1 MKMRYIILSVVLFF
15 VANLRVSAQKWE
27 STGLNIVGGTAIKV
41 VYGEE
46 IAVYDFVIPYY
57 KDGSNYYWCPGT
69 LKLYDNSND
78 KLLFKSEM
86 LSVQQKETN
95 KNGINIVLS
104 GLCDVQQGAIEC
116 HLEFEPNGEL
126 LDQELTVGDGR
137 QQYLSIRNKKSP
149 ALYMTMYP
157 RPIKIDPD
165 SYDDNYSSK
174 IYDGGTTVKDGFITN
189 FKPDT
194 YYSTDDTK
202 NKTGILTDDV
212 NDVSFDIKSAAYKNK
227 NCAGE
232 TKSEI
237 EVEFQNTGLKGSK
250 AGNYELV
257 FDDPNNK
264 KLNFPGTIEQK
275 NLPLNLTFTKDYD
288 GTTDAAL
295 GNKKFTHTDNTNII
309 ENEEIEI
316 SSATGS
322 FESPNAS
329 ADVQTVN
336 NIQVVYATNDGHSNY
351 AITFNGSG
359 TITKQSL
366 NLVLGEKFV
375 YETSKIGTDIIFQKP
390 KNAQNQEV
398 DGTFELYKDNNRVN
412 YNVGDNLGVGNYK
425 VVFVPTDATNYNNA
439 EKEFEVESKK
449 LALTIQ
455 FEKEY
460 DGNNILSNNITSYIF
475 PNKLLND
482 DVHISSLSA
491 TVDNVNVEGVHN
503 ITVSSVILSNTN
515 YVVDNDE
522 ITSTGTIKPKVLT
535 FNNLQF
541 EKTYDGGVD
550 ASSCYRE
557 NYSFNEELCS
567 PNGVKD
573 DVEIQSLTA
582 AFDDKNA
589 STGFTKKV
597 SVSNVVLSNSNYEVK
612 NFEKENSGKIN
623 KKILTPSF
631 AFQKVYDGND
641 VATNS
646 LTSEFANKKLTHDNC
661 TDVLEGEEVEFDFT
675 KATFTTSN
683 KCHQDGIV
691 SIDDLSILGN
701 YSKNY
706 EFGQYTTSG
715 SITKQPIT
723 IFPLNDFTYGG
734 SIFGTNIN
742 PTVSATNPAIEGTFT
757 AHLKNSTATYKKE
770 ELPMLLAGEYTISY
784 TPNDTKNYEVTNN
797 NSVGFEVKPKEIN
810 VTLSFE
816 KIYDGDNDVKEGNYI
831 SKLKHENISEILEND
846 EVIINFTSATF
857 YSKDVHTEQDV
868 TANVTGFQLLN
879 GNYKLGTFSAT
890 STITKKPLT
899 LNLDFT
905 KTFDGNEDASFRKEF
920 SISDKPDD
928 IILGDK
934 INLNATAKFTSE
946 NYNSSIIENSISLE
960 YGSGD
965 QHSNY
970 DITVQP
976 SGTINKKNIQISLT
990 GSPFTYGAVFGI
1002 DVVPTLLDENTLPIS
1017 VDGNFSAVQGND
1029 SYNSGVLPAGTYD
1042 VVFTPNKP
1050 DNYYITN
1057 NKQFVVNKRETSIKL
1072 SYAKDKIYDATTTVL
1087 GFSGVINNLIDADKN
1102 LINVSAEYED
1112 KNVGVNRIDFT
1123 ISALELF
1130 KQNYACE
1137 NAKIYNSNN
1146 VEIGHLD
1153 ANCSFQFNNAADCIG
1168 KISQCEITINSTQNI
1183 TKPYDG
1189 TTDVENFTVT
1199 GFSVAGNDNSVTF
1212 SPTTDYSLPEIE
1224 GKIYANEKI
1233 RITPTAEYNS
1243 KNVSEANKIT
1253 ITGTVDND
1261 NYKVVPRKIEPATI
1275 TPSVVTVTQNKK
1287 PTKTYDG
1294 DNSVKSFS
1302 DCYEVNGIFKNA
1314 QGYDEVQFLYND
1326 ASIKYT
1332 SVNAGT
1338 NIALDFS
1345 DANIRLEPVDNN
1357 YTLSV
1362 GEFYG
1367 DIKRIKPTIR
1377 WFIRRGNGDEE
1388 VTNLVSMSY
1397 GMKVG
1402 TNDGLYAMIDEVDCR
1417 NKYPAENCSYAVV
1430 SGHVSIYDIGNGLLL
1445 SPGACRLR
1453 VIFKPTDADA
1463 VNYETVSSEI
1473 NLEIT
1478 FAWQFGHEV
1487 NSNYGSSIGNE
1498 IKFYYSGIGLSE
1510 SDLEYTYFL
1519 DGKEVPKGY
1528 IPKVGPHKLYCKVK
1542 HATLGNTQTE
1552 EINFTIEP
1560 RVLVLSKYD
1569 WVEEEGNK
1577 LRRPYD
1583 GTTTVY
1589 DEQIKELAKI
1599 DKDLIISGD
1608 EVFFNTDMAYD
1619 DEEVGDRVV
1628 NVKYSLTGKDSYCY
1642 VFDINKMQEYSE
1654 AIPGFIKRCP
1664 AFVGFKE
1671 YDKVYGSSELGKDIV
1686 PTTTYVRYKGEKIS
1700 PEGTCVF
1707 EVLHDGNE
1715 LREYE
1720 SGKMMNVGV
1729 YYMRVKFTPE
1739 DQLHYEDGR
1748 SNFEYVKVTQ
1758 KSISATGVT
1767 IEDKYYDGT
1776 AKVNPV
1782 KVKLFDPELDGVI
1795 EQDKNN
1801 VKLEITNLQDIKYP
1815 DVKIGDYQGLVV
1827 KVALKGSG
1835 IENYKLTN
1843 SELKANSSI
1852 LPFEFHYN
1860 VEPDETGVYQFVYGS
1875 SVMGK
1880 DFKLINELTETQTVR
1895 YKISNIDKTNQM
1907 LVPNTYKVDVQLYD
1921 SDMLVQSQQVMVNVV
1936 KLKLLTTVP
1945 NIAHAKL
1952 HDGTVSVKL
1961 TGERCVLTNVVEGD
1975 QVEIEKQEQ
1984 FYDSPDLGTG
1994 KTITVSFTL
2003 SGAWHSKYIEPDNYV
2018 YNDGVITNK
2027 NIQIGSVGISGDICP
2042 SSNAPIVFDVVEG
2055 IPDKASI
2062 KFSAEAL
2069 ENGFEDITITNT
2081 QFGLNSVE
2089 LKIPEKAKAGE
2100 YTATLYLSSGSDNN
2114 FEKVFKFTVNYDAS
2128 YIISKFSD
2136 VVAINNAGYDFVGYQ
2151 WYKDGHVI
2159 ETETKQFFND
2169 LPCLYGWY
2177 SAKVLTVDGTYANIC
2192 PRYFD
2197 KRTAV
2202 SKRANAGVNVYPNP
2216 ALPMQAVTVELEDF
2230 EDYENCT
2237 IFIYNLSGVLI
2248 TKIQNPDRL
2257 NTLNLPQ
2264 GSYTGVVVK
2273 DDSRLTFKL
2282 IVRK

>member
-1 MKMRYIILSVVLFF
+1 MVPRPVKITLNPTANCTKTYDGTTDAPSGFTDDLNLVYANDVTKVGILEADKNDAIITY
-15 VANLRVSAQKWE
+15 SAQYDSKD
-27 STGLNIVGGTAIKV
+27 VKGT
-41 VYGEE
+41 
-46 IAVYDFVIPYY
+46 
-57 KDGSNYYWCPGT
+57 
-69 LKLYDNSND
+69 
-78 KLLFKSEM
+78 
-86 LSVQQKETN
+86 
-95 KNGINIVLS
+95 NG
-104 GLCDVQQGAIEC
+104 
-116 HLEFEPNGEL
+116 
-126 LDQELTVGDGR
+126 
-137 QQYLSIRNKKSP
+137 
-149 ALYMTMYP
+149 
-157 RPIKIDPD
+157 
-165 SYDDNYSSK
+165 SK
-174 IYDGGTTVKDGFITN
+174 IIVTGGL
-189 FKPDT
+189 
-194 YYSTDDTK
+194 S
-202 NKTGILTDDV
+202 
-212 NDVSFDIKSAAYKNK
+212 
-227 NCAGE
+227 
-232 TKSEI
+232 
-237 EVEFQNTGLKGSK
+237 GSK
-250 AGNYELV
+250 AGNYHLV
-257 FDDPNNK
+257 FENSDNK
-264 KLNFPGTIEQK
+264 IEFPGTITQK
-275 NLPLNLTFTKDYD
+275 SKIITLQKYYD
-288 GTTDAAL
+288 GNKNFSTDNLVDKEFDGVNNEKIVISSIADAEIDAQDANVTADRSL
-295 GNKKFTHTDNTNII
+295 KSGYAITYSNDVHKNYDISFFASILPKPLTISLTGPFTYGASKFGDDIVPTITDNIAGTFKAKNQSTNQEYTFENTPMLPAGTYTLSFGVSDNPGNYNVENNNSSFKVNPIELDVNLAFQKTYDKNTSVGDDDWSPKTLTNADNTNIL
-309 ENEEIEI
+309 
-316 SSATGS
+316 SG
-322 FESPNAS
+322 
-329 ADVQTVN
+329 DVVKIYFDN
-336 NIQVVYATNDGHSNY
+336 
-351 AITFNGSG
+351 
-359 TITKQSL
+359 
-366 NLVLGEKFV
+366 
-375 YETSKIGTDIIFQKP
+375 SKIFF
-390 KNAQNQEV
+390 ASE
-398 DGTFELYKDNNRVN
+398 
-412 YNVGDNLGVGNYK
+412 NVH
-425 VVFVPTDATNYNNA
+425 TAT
-439 EKEFEVESKK
+439 
-449 LALTIQ
+449 
-455 FEKEY
+455 
-460 DGNNILSNNITSYIF
+460 
-475 PNKLLND
+475 
-482 DVHISSLSA
+482 
-491 TVDNVNVEGVHN
+491 
-503 ITVSSVILSNTN
+503 TVSIPSDIDFKFLNENNT
-515 YVVDNDE
+515 
-522 ITSTGTIKPKVLT
+522 S
-535 FNNLQF
+535 
-541 EKTYDGGVD
+541 
-550 ASSCYRE
+550 
-557 NYSFNEELCS
+557 
-567 PNGVKD
+567 
-573 DVEIQSLTA
+573 
-582 AFDDKNA
+582 
-589 STGFTKKV
+589 
-597 SVSNVVLSNSNYEVK
+597 
-612 NFEKENSGKIN
+612 
-623 KKILTPSF
+623 
-631 AFQKVYDGND
+631 
-641 VATNS
+641 
-646 LTSEFANKKLTHDNC
+646 
-661 TDVLEGEEVEFDFT
+661 
-675 KATFTTSN
+675 
-683 KCHQDGIV
+683 
-691 SIDDLSILGN
+691 
-701 YSKNY
+701 
-706 EFGQYTTSG
+706 
-715 SITKQPIT
+715 
-723 IFPLNDFTYGG
+723 
-734 SIFGTNIN
+734 
-742 PTVSATNPAIEGTFT
+742 
-757 AHLKNSTATYKKE
+757 
-770 ELPMLLAGEYTISY
+770 
-784 TPNDTKNYEVTNN
+784 
-797 NSVGFEVKPKEIN
+797 
-810 VTLSFE
+810 
-816 KIYDGDNDVKEGNYI
+816 
-831 SKLKHENISEILEND
+831 
-846 EVIINFTSATF
+846 
-857 YSKDVHTEQDV
+857 
-868 TANVTGFQLLN
+868 LN
-879 GNYKLGTFSAT
+879 GNYVLKNLTAT
-890 STITKKPLT
+890 STITARELT
-899 LNLDFT
+899 YTDFYFE
-905 KTFDGNEDASFRKEF
+905 KYYDGNSIASGYCITPQNQLTISQVSAIVGEDVVGFEF
-920 SISDKPDD
+920 TNPAFESA
-928 IILGDK
+928 
-934 INLNATAKFTSE
+934 NATPSSTPYYTVSFENLTSTNP
-946 NYNSSIIENSISLE
+946 NYVFKNCAATGKILKRELEISLE
-960 YGSGD
+960 E
-965 QHSNY
+965 NN
-970 DITVQP
+970 V
-976 SGTINKKNIQISLT
+976 
-990 GSPFTYGAVFGI
+990 TYGESKFVSDIHPTVNLKVATPAVTI
-1002 DVVPTLLDENTLPIS
+1002 P
-1017 VDGNFSAVQGND
+1017 GNFVATDKTTNVTYSYDTNND
-1029 SYNSGVLPAGTYD
+1029 VMLPAGEYEISYELLAD
-1042 VVFTPNKP
+1042 DKVNFTEPE
-1050 DNYYITN
+1050 T
-1057 NKQFVVNKRETSIKL
+1057 KQVTVTKRETSINL

-1087 GFSGVINNLIDADKN
+1087 DFNGVINNLIVADKN

-1112 KNVGVNRIDFT
+1112 KNVGDNRIDFT
-1123 ISALELF
+1123 ISALESF

-1224 GKIYANEKI
+1224 GEIYSGEKI
-1233 RITPTAEYNS
+1233 KITPKAEYNN

-1253 ITGTVDND
+1253 ISGTVDND
-1261 NYKVVPRKIEPATI
+1261 NYKVVPRQIEPATI
-1275 TPSVVTVTQNKK
+1275 TPSVVTVTQTEK

-1294 DNSVKSFS
+1294 DNTVKNFS
-1302 DCYEVNGIFKNA
+1302 ESNYIVEGIYN
-1314 QGYDEVQFLYND
+1314 DDVQFGYEGVVYD
-1326 ASIKYT
+1326 D
-1332 SVNAGT
+1332 VNAGT
-1338 NIALDFS
+1338 DIKLNFTTPKLTPT
-1345 DANIRLEPVDNN
+1345 NNN
-1357 YTLSV
+1357 YSLSV
-1362 GEFYG
+1362 GEFKG
-1367 DIKRIKPTIR
+1367 DIKKIKPTIK
-1377 WFIRRGNGDEE
+1377 WYIGDQEQTDP
-1388 VTNLVSMSY
+1388 VRMSY
-1397 GMKVG
+1397 GKLVG
-1402 TNDGLYAMIDEVDCR
+1402 TNGDLYAMIYEATYR
-1417 NKYPAENCSYAVV
+1417 EQYLSENCLYEVTSGYA
-1430 SGHVSIYDIGNGLLL
+1430 SGQNTENRLLFTPGNGR
-1445 SPGACRLR
+1445 AKVTFR
-1453 VIFKPTDADA
+1453 PTDA

-1478 FAWQFGHEV
+1478 FAWQFEHEV

-1528 IPKVGPHKLYCKVK
+1528 IPKVGPHKLYCQVK

-1560 RVLVLSKYD
+1560 RVLILSKYD

-1589 DEQIKELAKI
+1589 DEQIKELAEI

-1619 DEEVGDRVV
+1619 DEEVGDRLV

-1776 AKVNPV
+1776 AKVSPV

-1921 SDMLVQSQQVMVNVV
+1921 SDMLVQSQQVTVNVV

-1961 TGERCVLTNVVEGD
+1961 IGERCVLTNVVEGD

-2114 FEKVFKFTVNYDAS
+2114 FEKVFMFTVNYDAS

>member
-1 MKMRYIILSVVLFF
+1 MKMRYIIFTAVLMCLFGEQVWGQLVVKQNGVYAINSSVV
-15 VANLRVSAQKWE
+15 SC
-27 STGLNIVGGTAIKV
+27 T
-41 VYGEE
+41 YGECLTVVFDGSMSNTTGTIYIAPDNIIPTLNNLTNYENGNPLMKIE
-46 IAVYDFVIPYY
+46 IASEVAENVPISLPVTQGTNY
-57 KDGSNYYWCPGT
+57 KVWYTYKKTSIQRTG
-69 LKLYDNSND
+69 
-78 KLLFKSEM
+78 
-86 LSVQQKETN
+86 
-95 KNGINIVLS
+95 VLS
-104 GLCDVQQGAIEC
+104 ISFSVA
-116 HLEFEPNGEL
+116 
-126 LDQELTVGDGR
+126 
-137 QQYLSIRNKKSP
+137 
-149 ALYMTMYP
+149 P
-157 RPIKIDPD
+157 RPIRINASQYYND
-165 SYDDNYSSK
+165 YSK
-174 IYDGGTTVKDGFITN
+174 KTYDGGTTVKEGFITN

-202 NKTGILTDDV
+202 NKTGILDTDVDDV
-212 NDVSFDIKSAAYKNK
+212 TFDIKVAYTNK
-227 NCAGE
+227 NCARE
-232 TKSEI
+232 KQSVI
-237 EVEFQNTGLKGSK
+237 EVEFQNTGLTGSK

-264 KLNFPGTIEQK
+264 KLTFPGTIEQK
-275 NLPLNLTFTKDYD
+275 NLTLNLTFDSKPYD
-288 GTTDAAL
+288 GTTAATFSSKTF
-295 GNKKFTHTDNTNII
+295 NHTDNQDIVSGD
-309 ENEEIEI
+309 EITVT
-316 SSATGS
+316 SVGTAN
-322 FESPNAS
+322 FESADAS
-329 ADVQTVN
+329 ETEQTVN
-336 NIQVVYATNDGHSNY
+336 IAANSSVVYDNHNY
-351 AITFNGSG
+351 NITFTGSG
-359 TITKQSL
+359 KINKQTLSL
-366 NLVLGEKFV
+366 NLADNFT
-375 YETSKIGTDIIFQKP
+375 YESSQIGSDIVFNKP
-390 KNAQNQEV
+390 KNTNNEEV
-398 DGTFELYKDNNRVN
+398 EGSFKLYDK
-412 YNVGDNLGVGNYK
+412 
-425 VVFVPTDATNYNNA
+425 NNA
-439 EKEFEVESKK
+439 EVTYSDGYNLPAGDYEVVF
-449 LALTIQ
+449 T
-455 FEKEY
+455 
-460 DGNNILSNNITSYIF
+460 
-475 PNKLLND
+475 PN
-482 DVHISSLSA
+482 S
-491 TVDNVNVEGVHN
+491 
-503 ITVSSVILSNTN
+503 TN
-515 YVVDNDE
+515 YAEVKKTFKVN
-522 ITSTGTIKPKVLT
+522 PKILT
-535 FNNLQF
+535 LNIEF
-541 EKTYDGGVD
+541 EKTYDGNKSASTSYKSGYSFSGKNFQNENVDIQSITAEFENKDVSDNEQNVTVSNIVLDNQNYAVANFTGKGKIKKKKLEIKFSYEPKTYDGTTTVNGFSYTLDGFVD
-550 ASSCYRE
+550 ASETSVIKLANE
-557 NYSFNEELCS
+557 ITANYE
-567 PNGVKD
+567 D
-573 DVEIQSLTA
+573 A
-582 AFDDKNA
+582 NA
-589 STGFTKKV
+589 SDANKIINLNITNLNLTG
-597 SVSNVVLSNSNYEVK
+597 NGAGNYEVRMP
-612 NFEKENSGKIN
+612 N
-623 KKILTPSF
+623 
-631 AFQKVYDGND
+631 
-641 VATNS
+641 
-646 LTSEFANKKLTHDNC
+646 
-661 TDVLEGEEVEFDFT
+661 
-675 KATFTTSN
+675 
-683 KCHQDGIV
+683 
-691 SIDDLSILGN
+691 
-701 YSKNY
+701 
-706 EFGQYTTSG
+706 
-715 SITKQPIT
+715 
-723 IFPLNDFTYGG
+723 PLN
-734 SIFGTNIN
+734 
-742 PTVSATNPAIEGTFT
+742 
-757 AHLKNSTATYKKE
+757 
-770 ELPMLLAGEYTISY
+770 
-784 TPNDTKNYEVTNN
+784 
-797 NSVGFEVKPKEIN
+797 
-810 VTLSFE
+810 
-816 KIYDGDNDVKEGNYI
+816 
-831 SKLKHENISEILEND
+831 
-846 EVIINFTSATF
+846 
-857 YSKDVHTEQDV
+857 
-868 TANVTGFQLLN
+868 
-879 GNYKLGTFSAT
+879 
-890 STITKKPLT
+890 
-899 LNLDFT
+899 
-905 KTFDGNEDASFRKEF
+905 
-920 SISDKPDD
+920 
-928 IILGDK
+928 
-934 INLNATAKFTSE
+934 
-946 NYNSSIIENSISLE
+946 
-960 YGSGD
+960 
-965 QHSNY
+965 
-970 DITVQP
+970 
-976 SGTINKKNIQISLT
+976 GTINRRS
-990 GSPFTYGAVFGI
+990 
-1002 DVVPTLLDENTLPIS
+1002 
-1017 VDGNFSAVQGND
+1017 
-1029 SYNSGVLPAGTYD
+1029 
-1042 VVFTPNKP
+1042 
-1050 DNYYITN
+1050 
-1057 NKQFVVNKRETSIKL
+1057 TSINL
-1072 SYAKDKIYDATTTVL
+1072 SYTKDKIYDATTTVL
-1087 GFSGVINNLIDADKN
+1087 DFNGVINNLIDADKTS
-1102 LINVSAEYED
+1102 IQVYAEYED
-1112 KNVGVNRIDFT
+1112 KNVGDNRIDFT
-1123 ISALELF
+1123 ISTLELF

-1253 ITGTVDND
+1253 ISGTVDND
-1261 NYKVVPRKIEPATI
+1261 NYKVVPRQIEPATI
-1275 TPSVVTVTQNKK
+1275 TPSVVTVTQTEK
-1287 PTKTYDG
+1287 PQKTYDG
-1294 DNSVKSFS
+1294 DNTVKSFS

-1314 QGYDEVQFLYND
+1314 QGKDEVQFLYND

-1367 DIKRIKPTIR
+1367 DIKNIKPTIR
-1377 WFIRRGNGDEE
+1377 WFIRKGNGDEE
-1388 VTNLVSMSY
+1388 VTTNSVSMSY

-1560 RVLVLSKYD
+1560 RVLILSKYD

-1619 DEEVGDRVV
+1619 DEEVGDRLV

-1921 SDMLVQSQQVMVNVV
+1921 SDMLVQSQQVTVNVV

-2202 SKRANAGVNVYPNP
+2202 SKRVNAGVNVYPNP

>member
-1 MKMRYIILSVVLFF
+1 MKMRYIIFTAVLMCLLGVEGKGQDYFTI
-15 VANLRVSAQKWE
+15 L
-27 STGLNIVGGTAIKV
+27 GL
-41 VYGEE
+41 
-46 IAVYDFVIPYY
+46 
-57 KDGSNYYWCPGT
+57 
-69 LKLYDNSND
+69 DN
-78 KLLFKSEM
+78 
-86 LSVQQKETN
+86 
-95 KNGINIVLS
+95 
-104 GLCDVQQGAIEC
+104 
-116 HLEFEPNGEL
+116 
-126 LDQELTVGDGR
+126 R
-137 QQYLSIRNKKSP
+137 
-149 ALYMTMYP
+149 
-157 RPIKIDPD
+157 
-165 SYDDNYSSK
+165 
-174 IYDGGTTVKDGFITN
+174 
-189 FKPDT
+189 
-194 YYSTDDTK
+194 
-202 NKTGILTDDV
+202 
-212 NDVSFDIKSAAYKNK
+212 DI
-227 NCAGE
+227 
-232 TKSEI
+232 SEI
-237 EVEFQNTGLKGSK
+237 ENYIYGEPLSNYCKISLEGNKKWEGKLLIFLNNTQLAEEEVNTADGTRVYSFDYGIVENVAQGSITITFGFKGKVGSINKTPDALNGTLTLTILPRPVKITLNPTANCTKTYDGTTDAPSGFTDDLNLVYANDVTKVGILEADKNAAIITYSAQYDSKDVKGTNGSKIIVTGGLSGSK
-250 AGNYELV
+250 AGNYQLKFENA
-257 FDDPNNK
+257 DNK
-264 KLNFPGTIEQK
+264 VEFPGTITQK
-275 NLPLNLTFTKDYD
+275 ELDLNLTFEKAEYD
-288 GTTDAAL
+288 GTTTL
-295 GNKKFTHTDNTNII
+295 NNVNLTST
-309 ENEEIEI
+309 EISTGVLTEKVNVSLKST
-316 SSATGS
+316 SSAT
-322 FESPNAS
+322 FYESNVHQNKS
-329 ADVQTVN
+329 
-336 NIQVVYATNDGHSNY
+336 IQ
-351 AITFNGSG
+351 
-359 TITKQSL
+359 
-366 NLVLGEKFV
+366 NLLK
-375 YETSKIGTDIIFQKP
+375 SDI
-390 KNAQNQEV
+390 
-398 DGTFELYKDNNRVN
+398 ELDDNNYSVN
-412 YNVGDNLGVGNYK
+412 S
-425 VVFVPTDATNYNNA
+425 VVA
-439 EKEFEVESKK
+439 
-449 LALTIQ
+449 
-455 FEKEY
+455 
-460 DGNNILSNNITSYIF
+460 
-475 PNKLLND
+475 
-482 DVHISSLSA
+482 
-491 TVDNVNVEGVHN
+491 
-503 ITVSSVILSNTN
+503 
-515 YVVDNDE
+515 
-522 ITSTGTIKPKVLT
+522 TGTINAKKIKPNLKFQKV
-535 FNNLQF
+535 
-541 EKTYDGGVD
+541 YDGGVVATNSLTD
-550 ASSCYRE
+550 EFKDKKLTNSNCTSVLNGE
-557 NYSFNEELCS
+557 EVGFSFTSATFATADKHDNRVVTIEEL
-567 PNGVKD
+567 
-573 DVEIQSLTA
+573 Q
-582 AFDDKNA
+582 
-589 STGFTKKV
+589 
-597 SVSNVVLSNSNYEVK
+597 LSNSNYEL
-612 NFEKENSGKIN
+612 NGYTSSGKI
-623 KKILTPSF
+623 TP
-631 AFQKVYDGND
+631 
-641 VATNS
+641 
-646 LTSEFANKKLTHDNC
+646 
-661 TDVLEGEEVEFDFT
+661 
-675 KATFTTSN
+675 
-683 KCHQDGIV
+683 
-691 SIDDLSILGN
+691 
-701 YSKNY
+701 
-706 EFGQYTTSG
+706 
-715 SITKQPIT
+715 QPIE
-723 IFPLNDFTYGG
+723 ISLVGSEFTYGT
-734 SIFGTNIN
+734 SVFGTDIN
-742 PTVSATNPAIEGTFT
+742 PTVSATNPAIGGTFT

-770 ELPMLLAGEYTISY
+770 ELPMLLAGDYTISY
-784 TPNDTKNYEVTNN
+784 KPSDEQNYQVTNN
-797 NSVGFEVKPKEIN
+797 NEIEFTVVKKKID
-810 VTLSFE
+810 VVLTFE
-816 KIYDGDNDVKEGNYI
+816 KPYDGDNVIKSYPAE
-831 SKLKHENISEILEND
+831 KLTNGLVNDILAGD
-846 EVIINFTSATF
+846 EVDFNLKAGSVFES
-857 YSKDVHTEQDV
+857 
-868 TANVTGFQLLN
+868 ANVHEKENCNKINIELLAN
-879 GNYKLGTFSAT
+879 NKYELNSFSAT
-890 STITKKPLT
+890 SKITAKELK
-899 LNLDFT
+899 NVEFYFE
-905 KTFDGNEDASFRKEF
+905 KNYDGSDDASGCLKTDNPLK
-920 SISDKPDD
+920 SNTILD
-928 IILGDK
+928 IIGNDEVSYSFT
-934 INLNATAKFTSE
+934 NLKFQGASANETTLQNMQYDALISE
-946 NYNSSIIENSISLE
+946 NDNYKFVTPIVKGKIYKKGLVISVAQSSVTYGDSKLLTNIAPSINPNENPVGTKIPGTFVAVNKTTHE
-960 YGSGD
+960 RYSGD
-965 QHSNY
+965 
-970 DITVQP
+970 VM
-976 SGTINKKNIQISLT
+976 
-990 GSPFTYGAVFGI
+990 
-1002 DVVPTLLDENTLPIS
+1002 LP
-1017 VDGNFSAVQGND
+1017 VGEYEVTFE
-1029 SYNSGVLPAGTYD
+1029 LP
-1042 VVFTPNKP
+1042 NNEK
-1050 DNYYITN
+1050 DNYN
-1057 NKQFVVNKRETSIKL
+1057 VQENKTVIVEPKFIDNIKL
-1072 SYAKDKIYDATTTVL
+1072 SYVENKIYDATTNVL
-1087 GFSGVINNLIDADKN
+1087 GFDKVITGLLEGDEITITAKYNDKKADDPNTVIEFTISPSESVKQNYSCDGTQILNANQDVLKTLTDWNSADFSISGTISKRPIIIKYTISDNGNEKMYNSNTDLKSGVFNVTGIFGGDASKN
-1102 LINVSAEYED
+1102 PISTLKYENGKIFDNDEIRISPTANYKNKNVGQADDYIIVSAELSD
-1112 KNVGVNRIDFT
+1112 K
-1123 ISALELF
+1123 
-1130 KQNYACE
+1130 KNYY
-1137 NAKIYNSNN
+1137 I
-1146 VEIGHLD
+1146 VEKT
-1153 ANCSFQFNNAADCIG
+1153 QFG
-1168 KISQCEITINSTQNI
+1168 K
-1183 TKPYDG
+1183 
-1189 TTDVENFTVT
+1189 
-1199 GFSVAGNDNSVTF
+1199 
-1212 SPTTDYSLPEIE
+1212 
-1224 GKIYANEKI
+1224 
-1233 RITPTAEYNS
+1233 
-1243 KNVSEANKIT
+1243 
-1253 ITGTVDND
+1253 
-1261 NYKVVPRKIEPATI
+1261 I

-1294 DNSVKSFS
+1294 DNTVKNFS
-1302 DCYEVNGIFKNA
+1302 ESNYIVEGIYN
-1314 QGYDEVQFLYND
+1314 DDVQFLYND

-1367 DIKRIKPTIR
+1367 DIKKIEPTIR

-1453 VIFKPTDADA
+1453 VIFKPADADA

-1560 RVLVLSKYD
+1560 RVLILSKYD

-1619 DEEVGDRVV
+1619 DEEVGDRLV

-1776 AKVNPV
+1776 AKVSPV

-1921 SDMLVQSQQVMVNVV
+1921 SDMLVQSQQVTVNVV

-2018 YNDGVITNK
+2018 YTDGVITNK
-2027 NIQIGSVGISGDICP
+2027 NIQIGSVGISGDNCP

-2230 EDYENCT
+2230 EDYEDCT